1 MDIAHIYEDISAY
14 PCVYARQTLLPVIP
28 SRRVVLMLEGVELV
42 AGVHFPQIPETQRL
56 VLAVGYNVPTVTLR
70 RNYANMSASRV
81 ANETVL
87 TIRDSFGMSYEYT
100 RRFR

>member
-1 MDIAHIYEDISAY
+1 
-14 PCVYARQTLLPVIP
+14 
-28 SRRVVLMLEGVELV
+28 MLEGVELV
-42 AGVHFPQIPETQRL
+42 AGVHFPQIPKSQRL
-56 VLAVGYNVPTVTLR
+56 VFTVGYNVPTVTLR
-70 RNYANMSASRV
+70 RHYANMSASRV